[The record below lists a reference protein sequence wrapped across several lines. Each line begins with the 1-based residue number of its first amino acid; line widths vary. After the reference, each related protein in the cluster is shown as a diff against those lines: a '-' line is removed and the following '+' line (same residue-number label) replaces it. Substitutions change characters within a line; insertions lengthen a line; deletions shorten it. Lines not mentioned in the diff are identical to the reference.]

1 MYSEK
6 LKSKLEDTIVAAS
19 MNEDFIRNPETDFT
33 RSRKLGFTT
42 TFNSILSMGG
52 NSLGHEMLE
61 LFEYNDSLPTTSA
74 LVQARDKI
82 LPTAFFHVFFEF
94 TKSLKK
100 PKTYR
105 NYNLYAVD
113 GSVLNLYRNPND
125 SETFVTQSNNNGRN
139 MMMLTAMYDLCNR
152 FYTDAIT
159 QPYNH
164 QDERGAL
171 FDMLPNLSD
180 KSIVVIDR
188 GYESYNVFAHFNE
201 RNLNYVCRV
210 KDISSN
216 GILSGFNLPNEEFDK
231 VLTVD
236 ISNFQKK
243 CYKSLPNYKFSPSI
257 ARFDFSTLDNPIYQL
272 SFRVVRIKLESGKF
286 ESLITNLG
294 NEFSSEDIKYLYKLR
309 WGIETS
315 FRQLKYAIGLAN
327 FHAKKKDSIIQEIY
341 ARLTLHNFCE
351 SIIQNT
357 ILRKRNT
364 THNYKINFT
373 RASQVCRKFIRFFN
387 TTLFNV
393 EALISKFLS
402 IIRPNRSFNRNM
414 KPKRFTSFV
423 YRVS

>member
-1 MYSEK
+1 MYSKK
-6 LKSKLEDTIVAAS
+6 LKSKLEDIIVAAS
-19 MNEDFIRNPETDFT
+19 MNEDFIRNPETDFS

-61 LFEYNDSLPTTSA
+61 LFEYKDSLPTTSA
-74 LVQARDKI
+74 FVQAREKI
-82 LPTAFFHVFFEF
+82 LPSAFSHVFFEF

-100 PKTYR
+100 PKKYR
-105 NYNLYAVD
+105 KYNLYAVD
-113 GSVLNLYRNPND
+113 GSILNLYRNPND
-125 SETFVTQSNNNGRN
+125 LETFVTQSNTNGRN
-139 MMMLTAMYDLCNR
+139 MMMLTAMYDLCNS
-152 FYTDAIT
+152 FYTDVTT
-159 QPYNH
+159 QSYSH

-171 FDMLPNLSD
+171 ISMLLNLSD
-180 KSIVVIDR
+180 KSIVTVDR

-216 GILSGFNLPNEEFDK
+216 GILSGFNLPCEEFDNM
-231 VLTVD
+231 LTVNV
-236 ISNFQKK
+236 SNFQKK
-243 CYKSLPNYKFSPSI
+243 RYKSLPNYKFSPSI
-257 ARFDFSTLDNPIYQL
+257 TRFDFSTHDNPIYQL
-272 SFRVVRIKLESGKF
+272 SFRVVRFKLESGKF
-286 ESLITNLG
+286 ESIITNLG
-294 NEFSSEDIKYLYKLR
+294 YEFSSEDIKYLYKLR

-357 ILRKRNT
+357 IIRKRNS

-373 RASQVCRKFIRFFN
+373 RACQVCRKFIRFFN

-393 EALISKFLS
+393 EALISKFLT
-402 IIRPNRSFNRNM
+402 IIRPNRSYSRNM
-414 KPKRFTSFV
+414 KPKKFTSFV